1 MVFARVLSGNS
12 LGFLLVILVQVV
24 PLKCLRS
31 SAPFSLSTDEQNVA
45 DQCFTTQQCNAT
57 AKYRTADGTCNNPEK
72 PWWGAANTPYVRLLK
87 PIYSDTDNNH
97 RVSVVDGSPLPSA
110 RLVTST
116 FLRSNFSL
124 QDKRTRMFMVF
135 AQLISH
141 VDFFSPANGQISPY
155 FSADNN
161 HRVSVVDGSPLPS
174 ARLVTSTFLRSNFSL
189 QDKRTR
195 MFMVFAQLISHD
207 VLLNPQAQGSSCCSA
222 TGDQVVSTSGVC
234 RPISIPAD
242 DVFFSTFGRKCQE
255 YHQSLGTN
263 CSSLP
268 SSPIL
273 PKSFTTHYIDAS
285 FLYGSSA
292 EEQASL
298 RTGESGKLLTV
309 TDGANNNQYLITKN
323 ISSCPFA
330 RKNCYG
336 GGDPRVN
343 QHLDL
348 AAMET
353 VFVKFHNAV
362 ADKLVAINPSWV
374 ANDEIL
380 FQESRRIVI
389 GVFQHIIY
397 NEWLPLFIG
406 VDTVKALN
414 LTPAT
419 SGFASGYDPKV
430 NPSSLADFAGAAF
443 RTLHSFTPDTI
454 TIGPI
459 PSSPLMTIK
468 FSSTFQRPGDFLQEG
483 ETFDSVL
490 QDLLTA
496 KQRTLSR
503 FFSTEIL
510 DHFIDSRVP
519 LINGSVLFGDDLA
532 AMDVHRGRD
541 YGLRGYNDY
550 RTLCGLPR
558 FEDFKA
564 TAAEFGADVAQ
575 KLYTA
580 YKSPDDIDYYLGIV
594 LELTGK
600 DTTSVASTLRCIVGE
615 AFQRYKVG
623 DGYFYE
629 WGSRPGSFSSAQL
642 DFIRSVKLSHVICM
656 TANHLESVPSNA
668 FLPAFCV
675 WSNLKGL

>member
-87 PIYSDTDNNH
+87 PIYSDT
-97 RVSVVDGSPLPSA
+97 
-110 RLVTST
+110 
-116 FLRSNFSL
+116 
-124 QDKRTRMFMVF
+124 
-135 AQLISH
+135 
-141 VDFFSPANGQISPY
+141 
-155 FSADNN
+155 DNN

-362 ADKLVAINPSWV
+362 AEKLVAINPSWV

-575 KLYTA
+575 KLSTA

-668 FLPAFCV
+668 FLPPDNTNNPPTSCQSLALDF
-675 WSNLKGL
+675 SSFKTS